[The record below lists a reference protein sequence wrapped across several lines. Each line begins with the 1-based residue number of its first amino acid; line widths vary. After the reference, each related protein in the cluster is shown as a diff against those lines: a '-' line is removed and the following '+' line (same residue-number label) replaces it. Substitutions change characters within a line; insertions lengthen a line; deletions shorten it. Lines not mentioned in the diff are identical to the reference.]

1 LNVCR
6 LRPAAREG
14 LRRDIAVG
22 EDGVRIQLGSQRG
35 DHLRGAPVKHDE
47 VTSHCTQA
55 RIQLAHAVHQK
66 LYAPVVSRQAG
77 QDVGIEHEHA
87 EHAA

>member
-1 LNVCR
+1 
-6 LRPAAREG
+6 
-14 LRRDIAVG
+14 
-22 EDGVRIQLGSQRG
+22 
-35 DHLRGAPVKHDE
+35 VKHDE

-55 RIQLAHAVHQK
+55 RIQFAHAVHQK